1 MINLEEEEENVEK
14 GKADEK
20 KGGEL
25 VPLGLRYCLKIH
37 NYFWFLKRI

>member
-1 MINLEEEEENVEK
+1 MINLEEEEEENVEK

-25 VPLGLRYCLKIH
+25 VPLGSRY
-37 NYFWFLKRI
+37 